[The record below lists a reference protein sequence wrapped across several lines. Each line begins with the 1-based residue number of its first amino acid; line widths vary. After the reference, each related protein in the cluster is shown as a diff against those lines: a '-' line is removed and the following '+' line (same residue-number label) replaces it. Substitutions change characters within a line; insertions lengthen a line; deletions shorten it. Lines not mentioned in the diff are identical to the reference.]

1 MNMKQT
7 IQDKISQNLSP
18 IHLEVVDETHMHNV
32 PSDAQS
38 HFKVT
43 VVSDE
48 FKDLLPLARHRK
60 VNAILKEE
68 LSGKIHALALHTM
81 TPQEWYD
88 KGGKAPDSPECMGGG
103 K

>member
-7 IQDKISQNLSP
+7 IQEKIKNHLSP
-18 IHLEVVDETHMHNV
+18 LHLEVIDETHMHNV

-43 VVSDE
+43 IVSDE
-48 FKDLLPLARHRK
+48 FKDLLPLARHRM

-88 KGGKAPDSPECMGGG
+88 KGGKAPESPECMGGG